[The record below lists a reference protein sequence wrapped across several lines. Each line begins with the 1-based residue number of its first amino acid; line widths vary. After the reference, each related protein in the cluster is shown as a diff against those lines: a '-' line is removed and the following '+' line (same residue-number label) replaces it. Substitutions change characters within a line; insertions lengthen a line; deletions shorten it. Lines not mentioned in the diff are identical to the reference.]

1 MTVNDSTVAA
11 IRRRAKQAARHV
23 VLPEGTD
30 PRTIEAASRAAR
42 LGLARLTLLGEPD
55 RIRAEARQRAID
67 LDPVAIRP
75 VPEGGKEADDLVR
88 AYREQRA
95 ARGVTEDEARRHL
108 KDPILWAA
116 LQVSCGRYD
125 GYLTGPGT
133 TTARTLS
140 TALQGVGLAPGVRR
154 VSSFTLVIT
163 AAPDG
168 GSGGLL
174 IFADCA
180 FHPDPSAQDL
190 AEIAL
195 LTARSARS
203 FLSEP
208 PRVALLSFSTRG
220 STDHPRTRKVAEAAR
235 VLRAR
240 APGLI
245 VDGELQAD
253 AALVP
258 EIAARKA
265 ASSPVGGRAN
275 VLVFPDLESGD
286 IGCKLME
293 GLGGARNLGPILQG
307 LAHPANAAPTDGS
320 VEDVVDLIAVTA
332 VQAAATEE

>member
-1 MTVNDSTVAA
+1 M
-11 IRRRAKQAARHV
+11 
-23 VLPEGTD
+23 
-30 PRTIEAASRAAR
+30 
-42 LGLARLTLLGEPD
+42 
-55 RIRAEARQRAID
+55 
-67 LDPVAIRP
+67 
-75 VPEGGKEADDLVR
+75 
-88 AYREQRA
+88 
-95 ARGVTEDEARRHL
+95 
-108 KDPILWAA
+108 
-116 LQVSCGRYD
+116 
-125 GYLTGPGT
+125 
-133 TTARTLS
+133 
-140 TALQGVGLAPGVRR
+140 
-154 VSSFTLVIT
+154 SSFTLVIT

-240 APGLI
+240 APDLI
-245 VDGELQAD
+245 VDGELQVD

-265 ASSPVGGRAN
+265 PSSPVGGRAN

-286 IGCKLME
+286 IGCKLVE
-293 GLGGARNLGPILQG
+293 GLGGARDPGADPSGARAPRQRRADRCAAWRTSWTHRRDRRAGRRHRGRESRTPRALRVQG
-307 LAHPANAAPTDGS
+307 AGGRANAAPPPSVLDRDERGTGRTSDAQPTCAAGS
-320 VEDVVDLIAVTA
+320 SPCSKPGALASA
-332 VQAAATEE
+332 